1 MKQGMA
7 FTVGSG
13 IGEVPENA
21 KRFFSAEVMDR
32 WPGLS
37 LQDILYLR
45 ADRDELILFLRM
57 RYGFAPRRAAS
68 EADNFI
74 ADLQKR
80 LRAALG
86 SSAPMKAVQSIP
98 A

>member
-68 EADNFI
+68 EAAI
-74 ADLQKR
+74 SLQTFKNVSVPR
-80 LRAALG
+80 SVRPL
-86 SSAPMKAVQSIP
+86 P
-98 A
+98 